1 MDEKLHRQKIKSFEQ
16 PIYTFLNRYLNND
29 EKDHFVR
36 DNFLLIRQ

>member
-1 MDEKLHRQKIKSFEQ
+1 MEEKLHNQKIKSLEQ
-16 PIYTFLNRYLNND
+16 HVYTFLNKYLNDD